1 MPDIAMHLLDLVY
14 NSIRAK
20 ATLIQIR
27 IIDSLKDDLVSIT
40 IEDNGCGMDK
50 DTVEKVQSPF
60 YTTRTTRD
68 VGLGIPLFKE
78 AAKMCQGTFELTS
91 KINQGT
97 ILQAT
102 FQKSHIDTPPMGDLA
117 ETMAT
122 LIQANGNI
130 SYRMI
135 YTNDYHTF
143 ILNTDEITEILDG
156 VLITEP
162 DVIIWLK
169 QYIKEGL
176 A

>member
-1 MPDIAMHLLDLVY
+1 MPDLAMHILDLVY

-20 ATLIQIR
+20 ATWIHIA
-27 IIDSLKDDLVSIT
+27 IIDSMLEDLISIV
-40 IEDNGCGMDK
+40 IEDNGCGMDEV
-50 DTVEKVQSPF
+50 TALKVQSPF

-78 AAKMCQGTFELTS
+78 AALMCQGKFNLTS
-91 KINQGT
+91 TLGKGT
-97 ILQAT
+97 RIEAS
-102 FQKSHIDTPPMGDLA
+102 FQKTHWDTPPMGDLA

-122 LIQANGNI
+122 LIQANEAI
-130 SYRMI
+130 TYEFT
-135 YTNDYHTF
+135 YTKDNHTF
-143 ILNTDEITEILDG
+143 YLNTKEIKTILDG
-156 VLITEP
+156 VPITEP